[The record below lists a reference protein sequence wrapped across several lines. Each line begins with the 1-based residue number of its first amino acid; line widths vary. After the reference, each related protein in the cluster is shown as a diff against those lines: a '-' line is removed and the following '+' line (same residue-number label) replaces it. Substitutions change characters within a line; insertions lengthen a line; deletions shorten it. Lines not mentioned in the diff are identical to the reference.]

1 MIYFIGAG
9 PGDPELLTRK
19 AWRILGE
26 ASVILHDAL
35 LDSEQLRNNFPMAQ
49 WINVGKRASK
59 PSVDQRFTCRL
70 MIALAKRGDT
80 VVRLKGG
87 DPTIFGRISEEIEA
101 CRGHNIAFEIVPG
114 ITAACAAAAD
124 LQASLTRRGISR
136 SVVFVTPSVGKGER
150 AGSNEWLRASLAADT
165 VVIYMAGAQAKAV
178 ARALL
183 EGGKSPMTPLCVV
196 ENASQNGA
204 REKFT
209 LGQVAQHGLRRY
221 SGPLSLLLGDAFG
234 AAEAEQTVLGR
245 AMRASM
251 FSTGAAGVD
260 ISARRKYEST

>member
-9 PGDPELLTRK
+9 PGDPDLLTRK

-26 ASVILHDAL
+26 ANVILHDAL
-35 LDSEQLRNNFPMAQ
+35 LDSEQLKSHFPMAR
-49 WINVGKRASK
+49 WINVGKRASR

-70 MIALAKRGDT
+70 MIARAKRGDT

-101 CRGHNIAFEIVPG
+101 CRSHKIPFVIVPG
-114 ITAACAAAAD
+114 ITAACAAAAE
-124 LQASLTRRGISR
+124 LQASLTLRGISR
-136 SVVFVTPSVGKGER
+136 SVVFVTPRVGKHER
-150 AGSNEWLRASLAADT
+150 TGSKEWLKASLAAET
-165 VVIYMAGAQAKAV
+165 VVIYMAGAQAKDV

-196 ENASQNGA
+196 ENASQKGA

-209 LGQVAQHGLRRY
+209 LSQVAQHGLCRY
-221 SGPLSLLLGDAFG
+221 SGPLTLLVGDAFR
-234 AAEAEQTVLGR
+234 AAEAEQTLFDR
-245 AMRASM
+245 AIA
-251 FSTGAAGVD
+251 
-260 ISARRKYEST
+260 